1 MGETSENGWIDVFEI
16 DKESRSML
24 KKGFDFKTLGITG
37 EEKDSGLLIFEY
49 GSPVKNEIISR
60 AALQLACERI
70 KLITQVDEDIEEY
83 TNPDLEDIKFEN
95 VKEHGYSGSN
105 MYIRF
110 KQGSK
115 TAKMIG
121 TDWIVAAKLVAI
133 PVENKI
139 NVIWGSEEK
148 FPILMN
154 IILKLS

>member
-1 MGETSENGWIDVFEI
+1 M
-16 DKESRSML
+16 
-24 KKGFDFKTLGITG
+24 
-37 EEKDSGLLIFEY
+37 
-49 GSPVKNEIISR
+49 
-60 AALQLACERI
+60 
-70 KLITQVDEDIEEY
+70 QVDEDIYEY
-83 TNPDLEDIKFEN
+83 TNPDLEDIKFVSEE
-95 VKEHGYSGSN
+95 VEKYLGAVMKS
-105 MYIRF
+105 RF